1 MCLFNDEHAYEASNL
16 EGWPMST
23 FSDLLLISKGNCRR
37 DQHTGNVKLWHVGA
51 FPISR
56 SLDSLVSKR
65 LEEST
70 THSA

>member
-1 MCLFNDEHAYEASNL
+1 
-16 EGWPMST
+16 MSM

-51 FPISR
+51 FPISH